1 MTTWLLHTLNGLSM
15 AGLLFLVAAG
25 FTLIFSVMRVVNLA
39 HGALY
44 LLGGY
49 LGLTALRV
57 TESFLLALLAGG
69 VGVVLV
75 GLLLDRLLRIVQD
88 TPTAQVLLSIGAAI
102 AIGDII
108 LAIWGGLPTRIRG
121 PDFMTG
127 SVELFGVLT
136 YPVYRLFLIGIG
148 IVFAVGIW
156 LLLDR
161 TMLGTAVRAGVDD
174 REMVQAQGVHI
185 GFLSGVVFAIG
196 ALLAGLA
203 GVFGGGFLTLYPDAD
218 WEILVL
224 ALVVVVVGGMG
235 HLGGAL
241 VGAIIVGLL
250 DSYGRWLVPELAYF
264 LVFAPMAIILTLR
277 PSGLFGRR
285 EAQ

>member
-49 LGLTALRV
+49 LGLTVLRM
-57 TESFLLALLAGG
+57 TESFLLALIAGG

-75 GLLLDRLLRIVQD
+75 GLLLDRLLRLVQD

-108 LAIWGGLPTRIRG
+108 LAIWGGLPTRIS
-121 PDFMTG
+121 PPEFMTG
-127 SVELFGVLT
+127 RVELFGVLT

-185 GFLSGVVFAIG
+185 GFLSGLVFAIG
-196 ALLAGLA
+196 ALLAGVA

-250 DSYGRWLVPELAYF
+250 DSYGRWLMPELAYF

-285 EAQ
+285 EA